1 MLPTFRTTCRVCPQE
16 VRLEEVFSLGDICIS
31 NFLDPDAR
39 DPPAAPLTLA
49 VCPSCSLVQLTDTV
63 PFDYLFRHYWYQS
76 GINEAMVA
84 ELRDIVLSATSRV
97 AVGPSDH
104 VIDIGANDGTLL
116 DAYKF
121 FLVSRHPIRMGYEP
135 ARNLFKE
142 LQEHCE
148 TAYNNPFPPSD
159 RHTSWSYLQGG
170 AKIITAIAM
179 AYDLDDPNAFVHG
192 IKRALSPDGVCVIQF
207 QDLAGMLASNAFDNI
222 CHEHLEY
229 YTLHSL
235 QRLLAH
241 NDLVVYD
248 VETRAINGGS
258 LRCYIGHKKPL
269 PNWAASDAGIAV
281 RSTTHLLAQLNVE
294 DTAGLIDP
302 LDVIHAFAKFKRR
315 VEEIKKQ
322 TLIIVDAAREA
333 AGDHPQKCD
342 AYGASTK
349 GNTLLQYF
357 GLDHTRID
365 RLVERSPAK
374 FGKVTAGTRIP
385 IISEAAWR
393 QDAAAVTLVPI
404 WQFREGIVEREDAY
418 IKAGGTLVFPLPYV
432 VGHTDPQTVKD
443 LAK

>member
-1 MLPTFRTTCRVCPQE
+1 MLVTSRTTCRVCPDD
-16 VRLEEVFSLGDICIS
+16 VTLERVFSLGDICIS
-31 NFLDPDAR
+31 NFLDPGAL

-49 VCPSCSLVQLTDTV
+49 VCPHCSLVQLTDTV

-84 ELRDIVLSATSRV
+84 ELRDVVLKATARV
-97 AVGPSDH
+97 PVAPSDH

-121 FLVSRHPIRMGYEP
+121 VLVSRYPIRMGYEP
-135 ARNLFKE
+135 ARNLFPDLE
-142 LQEHCE
+142 ERCE
-148 TAYNNPFPPSD
+148 SPYNDPFPPSP

-179 AYDLDDPNAFVHG
+179 AYDLEDPNTFVAG
-192 IKRALSPDGVCVIQF
+192 IKRALHPDGVCIIQF
-207 QDLAGMLASNAFDNI
+207 QDLASMLAANAFDNI

-248 VETRAINGGS
+248 VEHRNINGGS
-258 LRCYIGHKKPL
+258 LRCYVGHKKPA
-269 PNWAASDAGIAV
+269 PSWASNNLAV
-281 RSTTHLLAQLNVE
+281 LEQLDLE
-294 DTAGLIDP
+294 DKAGLIDP
-302 LDVIHAFAKFKRR
+302 LDVIHAFTKFNRR
-315 VEEIKKQ
+315 VEEIRRQ
-322 TLIIVDAAREA
+322 TLAIIDAARAHE
-333 AGDHPQKCD
+333 GRCD

-357 GLDHTRID
+357 GLSLQHSGRGNGFID

-374 FGKVTAGTRIP
+374 VGKVTAGTRIP
-385 IISEAAWR
+385 IISEEKWR
-393 QDAAAVTLVPI
+393 QDPAAVTLVPI
-404 WQFREGIVEREDAY
+404 WQFRDGIVDREDAY
-418 IKAGGTLVFPLPYV
+418 IKNGGTLVFPLPYV
-432 VGHTDPQTVKD
+432 VGYADPKTVED
-443 LAK
+443 LAG

>member
-1 MLPTFRTTCRVCPQE
+1 MLPTSRTTCRVCPHE

-31 NFLDPDAR
+31 NFLDPDAL

-49 VCPSCSLVQLTDTV
+49 VCPHCSLVQLTDTV

-76 GINEAMVA
+76 GINETMVA
-84 ELRDIVLSATSRV
+84 ELRDIVLKATALV
-97 AVGPSDH
+97 PICPSDH

-148 TAYNNPFPPSD
+148 SPYNDPFPPTEH
-159 RHTSWSYLQGG
+159 HTSWSYLSGG

-179 AYDLDDPNAFVHG
+179 AYDLEDPNHFVQG
-192 IKRALSPDGVCVIQF
+192 IKRALHPDGVCIIQF
-207 QDLAGMLASNAFDNI
+207 QDLASMLKANAFDNI

-241 NDLVVYD
+241 NDLKVYD
-248 VETRAINGGS
+248 VETRDINGGS
-258 LRCYIGHKKPL
+258 LRCFIGHKNP
-269 PNWAASDAGIAV
+269 PTWVVPHAGLDV
-281 RSTTHLLAQLNVE
+281 GTERVLAQLDVE
-294 DTAGLIDP
+294 DKAGLIDP
-302 LDVIHAFAKFKRR
+302 LDIIHAFRKLAAAVDIIKR
-315 VEEIKKQ
+315 Q
-322 TLIIVDAAREA
+322 TLTIVQAARKHD
-333 AGDHPQKCD
+333 GHCD

-357 GLDHTRID
+357 GLDYTHID
-365 RLVERSPAK
+365 RIVERSPEK
-374 FGKVTAGTRIP
+374 YGKVTAGTRIP
-385 IISEAAWR
+385 IINEEAWR
-393 QDAAAVTLVPI
+393 LRPAAVTLVPI
-404 WQFREGIVEREDAY
+404 WQFREHIIKREDTY
-418 IKAGGTLVFPLPYV
+418 IHDGGTLVFPLPYV
-432 VGHTDPQTVKD
+432 VGYAHPKTLED
-443 LAK
+443 LTK